1 MRSVHEFLVS
11 FDWHHAL
18 SAFLVLFAVIDVF
31 GSTAIVINLRKKVG
45 HIHAPK
51 ATVAAGLIMIS
62 FLFVGQSLLDLF
74 SIDAASFSVAGSII
88 LFLIGLEM
96 ILNVSIFKVEID
108 NHSPSIVPLVFP
120 IIVGTGT
127 LATLLTLK
135 SEYAD
140 INILCGTLANLMF
153 VYAILRY
160 SEWIECK
167 LGRVGVNVIHKV
179 MGIVLLSVAVKLFRA
194 HLLSIV

>member
-1 MRSVHEFLVS
+1 
-11 FDWHHAL
+11 
-18 SAFLVLFAVIDVF
+18 
-31 GSTAIVINLRKKVG
+31 
-45 HIHAPK
+45 
-51 ATVAAGLIMIS
+51 MIS

-108 NHSPSIVPLVFP
+108 NQSPSIVPLVFP